1 MEQQQLI
8 ASVHPVHTQ
17 EYQSQSFQG
26 PHRAHSKVLKMHAVT
41 ILAIFAASLACC
53 AGDVAHLSRSYLP
66 PLSGGYSSGYSSYPS
81 YSSGSGYY
89 SGGGSYASPLISSS
103 YKNYAVP
110 QYTTY
115 ATPSRTYLPA
125 DAGYT
130 GYSGYSGYSGYNGL
144 DTKYGSNG
152 GYVY

>member
-1 MEQQQLI
+1 MN
-8 ASVHPVHTQ
+8 SMTV
-17 EYQSQSFQG
+17 
-26 PHRAHSKVLKMHAVT
+26 
-41 ILAIFAASLACC
+41 LAILAASLAFC
-53 AGDVAHLSRSYLP
+53 AGDVSHLSRSYLP
-66 PLSGGYSSGYSSYPS
+66 PVSGAYSGYSSGYSSGYPS

-89 SGGGSYASPLISSS
+89 SGGVGSYASPIVSSS
-103 YKNYAVP
+103 YKSYAVP

-115 ATPSRTYLPA
+115 STPSRTYLPA
-125 DAGYT
+125 DT

>member
-1 MEQQQLI
+1 MLFNPTIPCPQN
-8 ASVHPVHTQ
+8 SVTV
-17 EYQSQSFQG
+17 
-26 PHRAHSKVLKMHAVT
+26 
-41 ILAIFAASLACC
+41 LAIFAASLAFC
-53 AGDVAHLSRSYLP
+53 AGDVSHLSRSYLP
-66 PLSGGYSSGYSSYPS
+66 PLSGGYSGYSSGYSSYPS

-89 SGGGSYASPLISSS
+89 SGGGSYASPIISSS

-125 DAGYT
+125 NAGYT

>member
-1 MEQQQLI
+1 MDQQQLI

-17 EYQSQSFQG
+17 LQESQSFQAT
-26 PHRAHSKVLKMHAVT
+26 HRDHLKVSEMNSVT
-41 ILAIFAASLACC
+41 VLAIFAASLAFC
-53 AGDVAHLSRSYLP
+53 AGDVSHLSRSYLP
-66 PLSGGYSSGYSSYPS
+66 PLSGGYSGYSSYPS

-89 SGGGSYASPLISSS
+89 SGGASYASPIISSS

>member
-1 MEQQQLI
+1 MDRQQLI
-8 ASVHPVHTQ
+8 VGFHSVHTQ
-17 EYQSQSFQG
+17 LPILSRTKHNLSQNII
-26 PHRAHSKVLKMHAVT
+26 KMNSMT
-41 ILAIFAASLACC
+41 ILAILAASLAVC
-53 AGDVAHLSRSYLP
+53 AGDVSHLPRSYLP

-89 SGGGSYASPLISSS
+89 SGGGSYASPIVASS
-103 YKNYAVP
+103 YKSYAVP

-115 ATPSRTYLPA
+115 AAPSRTYLPA
-125 DAGYT
+125 DTGYT